1 MKRFIILFVSLFIF
15 TTVEAQIFG
24 NKKSFLST
32 ETQLDCI
39 FNFADGSYEGDSE
52 EDLKASHKESWNNR
66 WENSVKPFL
75 MDWFVEEANYQ
86 LRNRKLKIGNFPDS
100 KYIMVVNV
108 VSLDKDGELDALVE
122 IYYREDY
129 PDGENPLYYGEYNG
143 DGARSERYDNID
155 AKGFKIVGRKVGLLL
170 HANSSRK

>member
-1 MKRFIILFVSLFIF
+1 MKKFLILFALLF
-15 TTVEAQIFG
+15 TYVTADAQFFG

-32 ETQLDCI
+32 ETQLDCV

-75 MDWFVEEANYQ
+75 MEWFVEEVNYQ
-86 LRNRKLKIGNFPDS
+86 LKNRKLKVGNFPES

-122 IYYREDY
+122 IYNRADY
-129 PDGENPLYYGEYNG
+129 PDGENPLYYGKYNG

-155 AKGFKIVGRKVGLLL
+155 AKGFRKVGQKIGYLL
-170 HANSSRK
+170 HANSTRK